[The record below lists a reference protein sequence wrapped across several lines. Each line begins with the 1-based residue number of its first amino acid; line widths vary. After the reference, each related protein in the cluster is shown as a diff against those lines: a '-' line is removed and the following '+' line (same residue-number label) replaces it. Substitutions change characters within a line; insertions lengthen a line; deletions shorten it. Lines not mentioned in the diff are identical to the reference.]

1 MDFLALKQG
10 FLDHCRTKGLSAHSL
25 KAYRQD
31 LDDYA
36 LWRKRARRK
45 DQDPLSKD
53 AITDWVLALQDRAM
67 APASIKRRVAC
78 LKVMC
83 RWLEDEDIIESSPFH
98 RLRLN
103 IRLPRQLPKN
113 IKRGELKALFAAV
126 GRASNE
132 GPKRQTWLTMRL
144 GLELMFTTG
153 VRVGELCAIRL
164 HDIDFTEGSISIRGK
179 GNRERRVYF
188 VDQDMHRSVERYLK
202 TRKKTGTQSEFL
214 LINSWGAPVTPDFIR
229 RQLKK
234 LAERAGIERTITPH
248 MLRHSAATEL
258 LENGVDIRFVQKL
271 LGHSSISTTEI
282 YTHVSDSSLRSAIQS
297 ANTRKGVLGG

>member
-1 MDFLALKQG
+1 MDFLTLKQG
-10 FLDHCRTKGLSAHSL
+10 FLDHCRSKGLSVHSL

-36 LWRKRARRK
+36 LWLRRAGRM
-45 DQDPLSKD
+45 D
-53 AITDWVLALQDRAM
+53 AFTKEAISEWVLALQERQM
-67 APASIKRRVAC
+67 APASIKRRIAC

-83 RWLEDEDIIESSPFH
+83 RWLEDEEVIESSPFH
-98 RLRLN
+98 RMRLS

-113 IKRGELKALFAAV
+113 IKREELKALFAAAR
-126 GRASNE
+126 RASSE
-132 GPKRQTWLTMRL
+132 GPKRMTWLTIRL

-153 VRVGELCAIRL
+153 VRVSELCAIEL
-164 HDIDFTEGSISIRGK
+164 DDIDFTEGSITIRGK

-188 VDQDMHRSVERYLK
+188 VDDGMSRFVKAYVKSRSKSGTKSRY
-202 TRKKTGTQSEFL
+202 L
-214 LINSWGAPVTPDFIR
+214 LINAWGAPVSPDFIR

-234 LAERAGIERTITPH
+234 LAEMADIHRNITPH
-248 MLRHSAATEL
+248 MLRHTAATEL

-282 YTHVSDSSLRSAIQS
+282 YTHVSDSSLRSAIHT
-297 ANTRKGVLGG
+297 ANTRKGVLDG

>member
-1 MDFLALKQG
+1 MDFLTHKQG
-10 FLDHCRTKGLSAHSL
+10 FLDHCRGKGLSVHSL

-36 LWRKRARRK
+36 LWLRRARRM
-45 DQDPLSKD
+45 D
-53 AITDWVLALQDRAM
+53 AFTKEAISEWVLALQEREM

-83 RWLEDEDIIESSPFH
+83 RWLEDEEVIESSPFH
-98 RLRLN
+98 RMRLS

-113 IKRGELKALFAAV
+113 IKRAELKALFAAV
-126 GRASNE
+126 RRASSD
-132 GPKRQTWLTMRL
+132 GPKRMTWLTVRL
-144 GLELMFTTG
+144 GMELMFTTG
-153 VRVGELCAIRL
+153 VRVSELCAIEL
-164 HDIDFTEGSISIRGK
+164 DDIDFSEGSIAIRGK

-188 VDQDMHRSVERYLK
+188 VDAEM
-202 TRKKTGTQSEFL
+202 TRFVKVYVKSRIKTGTKSRFL
-214 LINSWGAPVTPDFIR
+214 LINAWGAPVTPDFIR

-234 LAERAGIERTITPH
+234 LAEMADVQRNITPH
-248 MLRHSAATEL
+248 MLRHTAATEL